1 MLAGID
7 QTTDT
12 NMITCFDAG
21 DLFPDTYN
29 TADNLMARHHR
40 INTVTPFIAD
50 LMQIQVT
57 YATVEDLDNHIVN
70 ALIPELRR
78 SATMM

>member
-12 NMITCFDAG
+12 NMITCFEAG

-40 INTVTPFIAD
+40 KNTVTPFIAD
-50 LMQIQVT
+50 LM
-57 YATVEDLDNHIVN
+57 
-70 ALIPELRR
+70 
-78 SATMM
+78 